1 MSLQIGELARRFEIP
16 VENIRYY
23 EREGL
28 LPQPKRSAG
37 NYRQY
42 TETHADHLAFILNCR
57 SLDLSQDEIRKLLSV
72 RTAPGRDCAD
82 VNQLIEGHI
91 EQVGRRIRDLKRLLI
106 ELKALRQ
113 SCGDARTVQQCE
125 ILLSL
130 ARSAGKPTRRR
141 ATAP

>member
-16 VENIRYY
+16 VETIRYY

-28 LPQPKRSAG
+28 LPPPKRSSG

-42 TETHADHLAFILNCR
+42 SETHAQQLAFILNCR
-57 SLDLSQDEIRKLLSV
+57 NLDMSQDEIRKLLLV
-72 RTAPGRDCAD
+72 RTAPGRECAD

-106 ELKALRQ
+106 ELKGLRE
-113 SCGDARTVQQCE
+113 SCGEARTVQQCE
-125 ILLSL
+125 ILSTLASRSA
-130 ARSAGKPTRRR
+130 ARSKRRR
-141 ATAP
+141 Q